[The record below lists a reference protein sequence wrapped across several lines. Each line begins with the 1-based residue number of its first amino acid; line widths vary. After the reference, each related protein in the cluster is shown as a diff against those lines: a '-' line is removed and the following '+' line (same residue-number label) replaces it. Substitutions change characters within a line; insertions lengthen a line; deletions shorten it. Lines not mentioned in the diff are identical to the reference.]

1 MGNTNIPQDGAAD
14 ARNSR
19 DTLTGDEQLTDQQK
33 QQRPARKGGADAG
46 PSPSR
51 PKDAPARI
59 PGQSRETADDAD
71 REAGDRKRD
80 GSGNAD
86 QLDESDPYNP
96 RNTTGAGDPA
106 AYEGHANTGHSP
118 PGAT

>member
-1 MGNTNIPQDGAAD
+1 MGNTNIPQFGAAD
-14 ARNSR
+14 TRNSR

-33 QQRPARKGGADAG
+33 QQRAARKRDADVG

-59 PGQSRETADDAD
+59 PGQSRETPDDAD

-80 GSGNAD
+80 RKGNPDQSG
-86 QLDESDPYNP
+86 ESDPYNP

-118 PGAT
+118 PDAT